1 MNSQNLENIINMFYG
16 CTSLTNL
23 TLDFETQN
31 VKSMKNIFYNCR
43 YLSLLFINIKIKIFR
58 FEFF

>member
-31 VKSMKNIFYNCR
+31 VKSMKNINVNIINKIENNENKFKQIKFDFY
-43 YLSLLFINIKIKIFR
+43 
-58 FEFF
+58 